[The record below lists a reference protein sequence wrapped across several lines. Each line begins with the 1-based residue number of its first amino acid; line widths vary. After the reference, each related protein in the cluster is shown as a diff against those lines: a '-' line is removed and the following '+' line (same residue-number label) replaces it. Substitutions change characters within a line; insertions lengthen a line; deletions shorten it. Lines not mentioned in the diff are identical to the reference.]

1 MAKGRNSNEENAT
14 KLYKEDG
21 KVWRDLSAGNKRL
34 SWGREN
40 GKM

>member
-14 KLYKEDG
+14 KLYKKDG